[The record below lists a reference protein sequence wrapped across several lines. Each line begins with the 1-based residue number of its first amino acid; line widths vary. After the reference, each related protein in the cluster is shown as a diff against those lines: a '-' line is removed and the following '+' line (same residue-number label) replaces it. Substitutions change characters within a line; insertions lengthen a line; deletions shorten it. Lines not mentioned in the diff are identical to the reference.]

1 MKKKQS
7 KKTNPRNIP
16 YSTEEKMRNDRLR
29 IIKLIYVVFLTVLYD
44 KLGLDT
50 EQIQKVYKEALRLT
64 ESIQEGRVNVQDL
77 IKTLEQERNIK
88 L

>member
-50 EQIQKVYKEALRLT
+50 EQIQKVYKEALT